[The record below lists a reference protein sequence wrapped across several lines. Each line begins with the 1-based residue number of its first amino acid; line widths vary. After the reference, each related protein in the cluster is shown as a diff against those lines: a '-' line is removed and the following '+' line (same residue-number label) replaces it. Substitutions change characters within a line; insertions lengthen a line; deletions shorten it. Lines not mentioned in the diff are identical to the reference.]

1 MNQTKSKPQEQ
12 TLIVCPTGM
21 LNRALKAAKTIAGN
35 KDPYDVIQL
44 RPYGEDGLAVC
55 AVNDTTTFV
64 ASIETGIYRMGSE
77 EDEVIEFPKTVLPA
91 FIMATSGITKDSDV
105 ELLTGLHVAEN
116 QITITDETGIG
127 LDIALV
133 KVKRH
138 QEPANIGDP
147 RATITR
153 VINQLKQT
161 SDPGP
166 VRPLPRQIMAVAK
179 AASSMGSRP
188 ELYQCSYVHNHTA
201 AVRIVAVT
209 PIWAMSVLDRPGAS
223 QQDDEIEPESDLPE
237 KTTLR
242 VVETNPTKGIS

>member
-12 TLIVCPTGM
+12 TLIVCPTDM
-21 LNRALKAAKTIAGN
+21 LNRALKAAKTIAG

-44 RPYGEDGLAVC
+44 RPHGEGGLAVC

-64 ASIETGIYRMGSE
+64 ASIDTRIYRMGSE
-77 EDEVIEFPKTVLPA
+77 EDEVIEFPKSVLPA
-91 FIMATSGITKDSDV
+91 FIMATSGIAKDSDI

-116 QITITDETGIG
+116 QVTITDETGIG

-161 SDPGP
+161 SDTSP
-166 VRPLPRQIMAVAK
+166 VRPLPHQIMAVAK
-179 AASSMGSRP
+179 AASSMGSHL

-209 PIWAMSVLDRPGAS
+209 PTWAMSILDKPGAPY
-223 QQDDEIEPESDLPE
+223 QDDDTEPIPNPSEQP
-237 KTTLR
+237 TLH
-242 VVETNPTKGIS
+242 VVDTNPTKGIS